1 MGSLSHP
8 INNTHPDHH
17 HHQNSVS
24 RLGGGGGGGGFNSD
38 KLSGTVVSGE
48 CFDLSSDV
56 STQTPF
62 GILEAFNRNN
72 NNHSQ
77 GLHFRPAQAQEE
89 TETAKKGKGREWVL
103 KKKEQLIR
111 RKGNVVPQDTKY
123 TARKRKAALLIS
135 PSNLKAWMSNRSSV
149 QALQFIHRV

>member
-1 MGSLSHP
+1 MRVAEMKKIKHKFS
-8 INNTHPDHH
+8 
-17 HHQNSVS
+17 
-24 RLGGGGGGGGFNSD
+24 
-38 KLSGTVVSGE
+38 
-48 CFDLSSDV
+48 
-56 STQTPF
+56 F
-62 GILEAFNRNN
+62 GPC
-72 NNHSQ
+72 
-77 GLHFRPAQAQEE
+77 LHFRPAQAQEE